1 MAIGVAFGLMGAFFL
16 AGMYVAAALGALSLI
31 VMYFFSDAPL
41 WNIMANKAWEGNTS
55 FILVAVPL
63 FILMGELMNRSGM
76 GERMYAGITRWI
88 WWLPGGLIHTNIV
101 SCAIFAACSGS
112 SVATSAT
119 ISRVSLPSFRARGYS
134 ERMVIGSLAAGGTL
148 GILIPPSI
156 SLIIYGVLV
165 EESIG
170 RLYMA
175 GFVPGVV
182 LTLSFMTM
190 IFALALVW
198 RGLAPR
204 ESGDSFITIQGWMN
218 RLVGSIALV
227 PIVALIIVV
236 IGSIYGGIAT
246 PSEAAA
252 FGVYGA
258 FVLAGILNIEELLLP
273 MFGGMMRALGL
284 INISTA
290 VKWVLGLVVGL
301 LLLHLIVHIAFALM
315 GRDLADIVEI
325 PATVIAQYGGNVSEV
340 PAAIA
345 AQYNPWWE
353 SLFGENIFLVEVV
366 IVPWSGWVPFLVNA
380 TQDELRNARF
390 PDNVVQKQI
399 IRRNFLI
406 VQDAFVSTV
415 RTTGMIFL
423 IVLAAFTLSFAFAR
437 LGISQQI
444 AEAISGLGL
453 NDWQLV
459 LVLVVFYLVLGTF
472 MESFAMMVTTV
483 PILLPTLEG
492 AGVDLV
498 WFGVIMVLLV
508 EAALIS
514 PPEGIN
520 LYVLHGVRLDVD
532 REQAEAANEVLQQST
547 IADVWIGVL
556 PFMGCMAITTALV
569 LFIPDLALWLPD
581 AIYGARD

>member
-16 AGMYVAAALGALSLI
+16 AGLYVAAALGCLSLI
-31 VMYFFSDAPL
+31 IMFFFSDAPL

-63 FILMGELMNRSGM
+63 FVLMGELMNRSGM
-76 GERMYAGITRWI
+76 GERMYSVISSWI
-88 WWLPGGLIHTNIV
+88 WFLPGGLIHTNIV

-119 ISRVSLPSFRARGYS
+119 ISRVSLPSFRQRGYS

-175 GFVPGVV
+175 GFVPGVMLA
-182 LTLSFMTM
+182 LTFMLM
-190 IFALALVW
+190 IGLLALVW
-198 RGLAPR
+198 SAMAPR
-204 ESGDSFITIQGWMN
+204 ERGASFLTWVGWKE
-218 RLVGSIALV
+218 RLVGTIQLIPMIALV
-227 PIVALIIVV
+227 FVV
-236 IGSIYGGIAT
+236 LGTIYLGIAT

-252 FGVYGA
+252 FGVAAA
-258 FVLAGILNIEELLLP
+258 FLLAIILNMEDIILPYFGKLPVPMVILLGILPFGLLLP
-273 MFGGMMRALGL
+273 VTVAALQDWDNTRNRPLPGP
-284 INISTA
+284 T
-290 VKWVLGLVVGL
+290 V
-301 LLLHLIVHIAFALM
+301 F
-315 GRDLADIVEI
+315 R
-325 PATVIAQYGGNVSEV
+325 ATVR
-340 PAAIA
+340 
-345 AQYNPWWE
+345 
-353 SLFGENIFLVEVV
+353 L
-366 IVPWSGWVPFLVNA
+366 
-380 TQDELRNARF
+380 
-390 PDNVVQKQI
+390 
-399 IRRNFLI
+399 NFNI
-406 VQDAFVSTV
+406 VQDAFMSTV

-444 AEAISGLGL
+444 AEAISGLNL

-483 PILLPTLEG
+483 PILLPTLEQ
-492 AGVDLV
+492 AGVDLI
-498 WFGVIMVLLV
+498 WFGIIMVLLV

-520 LYVLHGVRLDVD
+520 LYVLHGVRQDVD
-532 REQAEAANEVLQQST
+532 REQAERANEVLQQST

-556 PFMGCMAITTALV
+556 PFMGCMAIVTAIV
-569 LFIPDLALWLPD
+569 LAVPEVALWLPD
-581 AIYGARD
+581 LIYGTRK

>member
-16 AGMYVAAALGALSLI
+16 VGMYVAGALGALSLI
-31 VMYFFSDAPL
+31 MMHFFQKNDL
-41 WNIMANKAWEGNTS
+41 WDIMATVSWSANTN

-119 ISRVSLPSFRARGYS
+119 ISRVSLPSFRQRGYS
-134 ERMVIGSLAAGGTL
+134 ERIVIGSLAAGGTL

-175 GFVPGVV
+175 GFVPGMV

-198 RGLAPR
+198 KGLAPR
-204 ESGDSFITIQGWMN
+204 ESGDSFFTMQGWIN
-218 RLVGSIALV
+218 RLIGSISLV
-227 PIVALIIVV
+227 PIIALIIVV

-258 FVLAGILNIEELLLP
+258 FVLAGILNTEEVLLP

-284 INISTA
+284 IGMSTLM
-290 VKWVLGLVVGL
+290 KWVLSLLVGAL
-301 LLLHLIVHIAFALM
+301 LAHLVLQIALALTGADLGDPDIFLAGIV
-315 GRDLADIVEI
+315 
-325 PATVIAQYGGNVSEV
+325 
-340 PAAIA
+340 
-345 AQYNPWWE
+345 
-353 SLFGENIFLVEVV
+353 GENIFLVEVV
-366 IVPWSGWVPFLVNA
+366 IVPWTGWVPFLVSA
-380 TQDELRNARF
+380 SQEELRDARF
-390 PDNVVQKQI
+390 PDTTVQRQI
-399 IRRNFLI
+399 FKRNFNI
-406 VQDAFVSTV
+406 VQEAFISTV

-437 LGISQQI
+437 LGISAQI
-444 AEAISGLGL
+444 ADSISGLGL
-453 NDWQLV
+453 NEVQLV

-483 PILLPTLEG
+483 PILVETLNEV
-492 AGVDLV
+492 GVDLV

-556 PFMGCMAITTALV
+556 PFMGCMAVTTALV
-569 LFIPDLALWLPD
+569 LFFPAIALWLPN
-581 AIYGARD
+581 AIYGARQ

>member
-1 MAIGVAFGLMGAFFL
+1 MAIGVAFGLMGAFFM
-16 AGMYVAAALGALSLI
+16 AGLYVSAALGALSLI
-31 VMYFFSDAPL
+31 IMKFFDSAPL
-41 WNIMANKAWEGNTS
+41 WNIMSNKAWEGNTS

-119 ISRVSLPSFRARGYS
+119 ISRVSLPSFRQRGYS

-175 GFVPGVV
+175 GFVPGMV
-182 LTLSFMTM
+182 LTLSFIVM
-190 IFALALVW
+190 IFTLALVW

-204 ESGDSFITIQGWMN
+204 ESGDSFITIQGWTN
-218 RLVGSIALV
+218 RLIGSISLV

-258 FVLAGILNIEELLLP
+258 FVLAVILNTEEILLP
-273 MFGGMMRALGL
+273 FFGTIMKSLGL
-284 INISTA
+284 INVSTL
-290 VKWVLGLVVGL
+290 VKWILGLLVGGL
-301 LLLHLIVHIAFALM
+301 LAHLILQIALALTGTQLDDIEGFM
-315 GRDLADIVEI
+315 GTIV
-325 PATVIAQYGGNVSEV
+325 
-340 PAAIA
+340 
-345 AQYNPWWE
+345 
-353 SLFGENIFLVEVV
+353 GENVFLLEVV
-366 IVPWSGWVPFLVNA
+366 IVPWTGWTPFLVGA
-380 TQDELRNARF
+380 KQDDLRNARF
-390 PDNVVQKQI
+390 PNQAVRKQLLF
-399 IRRNFLI
+399 RNFHI
-406 VQDAFVSTV
+406 VQDAFISTV

-423 IVLAAFTLSFAFAR
+423 IILAAFTLSFAFAR
-437 LGISQQI
+437 LGISAQI

-459 LVLVVFYLVLGTF
+459 LVLVVFYIVLGTF

-483 PILLPTLEG
+483 PILLPTLEQ

-532 REQAEAANEVLQQST
+532 KEQAEANNEVLQQST

-556 PFMGCMAITTALV
+556 PFMGCMAITTLLV
-569 LFIPDLALWLPD
+569 LVFPQIALWLPD
-581 AIYGARD
+581 IIYGARVG

>member
-31 VMYFFSDAPL
+31 MMHFFSDAPL
-41 WNIMANKAWEGNTS
+41 WNIMSNKSWEGNTS

-101 SCAIFAACSGS
+101 SCAVFAACSGS

-175 GFVPGVV
+175 GFVPGMV
-182 LTLSFMTM
+182 LTATFMLM
-190 IFALALVW
+190 ILGLALVW

-204 ESGDSFITIQGWMN
+204 EHGDSFFTVQGWVN
-218 RLVGSIALV
+218 RLIGSISLV

-258 FVLAGILNIEELLLP
+258 FVLAGILNTEEILMP
-273 MFGGMMRALGL
+273 MFGGLMRALGL
-284 INISTA
+284 TNASA
-290 VKWVLGLVVGL
+290 LLKWVLSLLVAV
-301 LLLHLIVHIAFALM
+301 LLLHLILQIAWALR
-315 GRDLADIVEI
+315 GFDLGDPTI
-325 PATVIAQYGGNVSEV
+325 PL
-340 PAAIA
+340 AAIV
-345 AQYNPWWE
+345 
-353 SLFGENIFLVEVV
+353 GENIFLIEVV
-366 IVPWSGWVPFLVNA
+366 IVPWTGWVPFLVSA
-380 TQDELRNARF
+380 SPERLRDARF
-390 PDNVVQKQI
+390 PDVALQRQI
-399 IRRNFLI
+399 IRRNFMI
-406 VQDAFVSTV
+406 VQDAFLSTV

-423 IVLAAFTLSFAFAR
+423 IILAAFTLSFAFAR
-437 LGISQQI
+437 LGISQEI
-444 AEAISGLGL
+444 ANAISGLGL

-459 LVLVVFYLVLGTF
+459 LVLVVFYLILGTF

-492 AGVDLV
+492 ADVDLV

-547 IADVWIGVL
+547 IADVWIGVM

-569 LFIPDLALWLPD
+569 LFIPELALALPD
-581 AIYGARD
+581 AIYGARQ

>member
-16 AGMYVAAALGALSLI
+16 AGLYVAAALGALSLI

-119 ISRVSLPSFRARGYS
+119 ISRVSLPSFRQRGYS

-175 GFVPGVV
+175 GFVPGMV
-182 LTLSFMTM
+182 LTGTFIVM
-190 IFALALVW
+190 IFSLAMVW
-198 RGLAPR
+198 KGLAPR
-204 ESGDSFITIQGWMN
+204 EHGDSFITLRGWAN
-218 RLVGSIALV
+218 RLVGSIALI
-227 PIVALIIVV
+227 PILALIVVV

-252 FGVYGA
+252 LGVYGA
-258 FVLAGILNIEELLLP
+258 FVLAIILNTEELLLP
-273 MFGGMMRALGL
+273 FFGTMMRSLGL
-284 INISTA
+284 IGISS
-290 VKWVLGLVVGL
+290 VIKWTLGFLVGVLLA
-301 LLLHLIVHIAFALM
+301 HLILQIALALT
-315 GRDLADIVEI
+315 GADLNDPTVLLAPIV
-325 PATVIAQYGGNVSEV
+325 
-340 PAAIA
+340 
-345 AQYNPWWE
+345 
-353 SLFGENIFLVEVV
+353 GENIFLVEVV
-366 IVPWSGWVPFLVNA
+366 IVPWSGWVPFLVGA
-380 TQDELRNARF
+380 TQEELRDARF
-390 PDNVVQKQI
+390 PDQEV
-399 IRRNFLI
+399 RRRLLLRNFNI
-406 VQDAFVSTV
+406 VQEAFISTV

-423 IVLAAFTLSFAFAR
+423 IILAAFTLSFAFAR

-492 AGVDLV
+492 ANVDLV

-532 REQAEAANEVLQQST
+532 REQAEAANEILQQST

-569 LFIPDLALWLPD
+569 LIFPGIALWLPD
-581 AIYGARD
+581 AIYGARTGS

>member
-31 VMYFFSDAPL
+31 MMHFFSDAPL
-41 WNIMANKAWEGNTS
+41 WNIMSNKSWEGNTS

-101 SCAIFAACSGS
+101 SCAVFAACSGS

-175 GFVPGVV
+175 GFVPGMV
-182 LTLSFMTM
+182 LTATFMLM
-190 IFALALVW
+190 ILGLALVW

-204 ESGDSFITIQGWMN
+204 EHGDSFFTVQGWVN
-218 RLVGSIALV
+218 RLIGSISLV

-258 FVLAGILNIEELLLP
+258 FVLAGILNTEEILMP
-273 MFGGMMRALGL
+273 MFGGLMRALGL
-284 INISTA
+284 TNASA
-290 VKWVLGLVVGL
+290 LLKWVLSLLVAV
-301 LLLHLIVHIAFALM
+301 LLLHLILQIAWALR
-315 GRDLADIVEI
+315 GFDLGDPTI
-325 PATVIAQYGGNVSEV
+325 PL
-340 PAAIA
+340 AAIVD
-345 AQYNPWWE
+345 
-353 SLFGENIFLVEVV
+353 ENIFLIEVV
-366 IVPWSGWVPFLVNA
+366 IVPWTGWVPFLVSA
-380 TQDELRNARF
+380 SPERLRDARF
-390 PDNVVQKQI
+390 PDVALQRQI
-399 IRRNFLI
+399 IRRNFMI
-406 VQDAFVSTV
+406 VQDAFLSTV

-423 IVLAAFTLSFAFAR
+423 IILAAFTLSFAFAR
-437 LGISQQI
+437 LGISQEI
-444 AEAISGLGL
+444 ANAISGLGL

-459 LVLVVFYLVLGTF
+459 LVLVVFYLILGTF

-492 AGVDLV
+492 ADVDLV

-547 IADVWIGVL
+547 IADVWIGVM

-569 LFIPDLALWLPD
+569 LFIPELALALPD
-581 AIYGARD
+581 AIYGARQ

>member
-31 VMYFFSDAPL
+31 MMHFFSDAPL
-41 WNIMANKAWEGNTS
+41 WNIMSNKSWEGNTS

-119 ISRVSLPSFRARGYS
+119 ISRVSLPSFRQRGYS

-175 GFVPGVV
+175 GFVPGMV
-182 LTLSFMTM
+182 LTGSFMVM

-204 ESGDSFITIQGWMN
+204 ESGDSFFTIQGWMN
-218 RLVGSIALV
+218 RLIGSISLV

-258 FVLAGILNIEELLLP
+258 FVLAFILNTEEVLLP
-273 MFGGMMRALGL
+273 AFGGMMRAL
-284 INISTA
+284 NISTLA
-290 VKWVLGLVVGL
+290 TLVKWIFGLAVAVLLAHLVLQIGWALRGFDLGDPTIPLAGIVG
-301 LLLHLIVHIAFALM
+301 
-315 GRDLADIVEI
+315 EK
-325 PATVIAQYGGNVSEV
+325 
-340 PAAIA
+340 
-345 AQYNPWWE
+345 
-353 SLFGENIFLVEVV
+353 IFLIEVV
-366 IVPWSGWVPFLVNA
+366 IVPWTGWVPFLVGA
-380 TQDELRNARF
+380 TEDQLRNARF
-390 PDNVVQKQI
+390 PDIAVQKQVL
-399 IRRNFLI
+399 RRNFLI

-423 IVLAAFTLSFAFAR
+423 IILAAFTLSFAFAR

-444 AEAISGLGL
+444 AEAISSL
-453 NDWQLV
+453 NLNEIQLV

-547 IADVWIGVL
+547 IADVWIGVM
-556 PFMGCMAITTALV
+556 PFMGCMAVTTALV
-569 LFIPDLALWLPD
+569 LFFPGIALWLPN
-581 AIYGARD
+581 AIYGART

>member
-16 AGMYVAAALGALSLI
+16 AGLYVAAALGCLSLI
-31 VMYFFSDAPL
+31 IMFFFSDAPL

-63 FILMGELMNRSGM
+63 FVLMGELMNRSGM
-76 GERMYAGITRWI
+76 GERMYAVISRWI
-88 WWLPGGLIHTNIV
+88 WFLPGGLIHTNIV

-119 ISRVSLPSFRARGYS
+119 ISRVSLPSFRQRGYS

-175 GFVPGVV
+175 GFVPGV
-182 LTLSFMTM
+182 LLAITFMIM
-190 IFALALVW
+190 IGALAVVW
-198 RGLAPR
+198 RGMAPR
-204 ESGDSFITIQGWMN
+204 EQGESFTTIEGWRV
-218 RLVGSIALV
+218 RLLGTLQLLPMVALV
-227 PIVALIIVV
+227 FIVL
-236 IGSIYGGIAT
+236 GTIYMGIAT

-252 FGVYGA
+252 FGVSGA
-258 FVLAGILNIEELLLP
+258 FVLAIILNSNEILTPFLGSFL
-273 MFGGMMRALGL
+273 RATGL
-284 INISTA
+284 INLFTKTTQETLRSAHMPPPETIRA
-290 VKWVLGLVVGL
+290 VV
-301 LLLHLIVHIAFALM
+301 
-315 GRDLADIVEI
+315 
-325 PATVIAQYGGNVSEV
+325 
-340 PAAIA
+340 
-345 AQYNPWWE
+345 
-353 SLFGENIFLVEVV
+353 
-366 IVPWSGWVPFLVNA
+366 
-380 TQDELRNARF
+380 
-390 PDNVVQKQI
+390 
-399 IRRNFLI
+399 RRNFLI
-406 VQDAFVSTV
+406 VQDSFISTV

-444 AEAISGLGL
+444 AEGISGLNL
-453 NDWQLV
+453 NEWQLV
-459 LVLVVFYLVLGTF
+459 LVLVVFYLILGTF

-483 PILLPTLEG
+483 PILLPTLKQ
-492 AGVDLV
+492 ADVDLI
-498 WFGVIMVLLV
+498 WFGIIMVLLV

-520 LYVLHGVRLDVD
+520 LYVLHGVRQDVD
-532 REQAEAANEVLQQST
+532 REQAERANEVLRQST

-556 PFMGCMAITTALV
+556 PFMGCMAIVTGLV
-569 LFIPDLALWLPD
+569 LAVPEIALWLPD
-581 AIYGARD
+581 LIYDKRT

>member
-1 MAIGVAFGLMGAFFL
+1 MAIGVAFGLMGAFFM
-16 AGMYVAAALGALSLI
+16 AGMYVSAALGALSLI
-31 VMYFFSDAPL
+31 IMYFFNDAPL
-41 WNIMANKAWEGNTS
+41 WNIMSNKAWEGNTS

-119 ISRVSLPSFRARGYS
+119 ISRVSLPSFRQRGYS

-175 GFVPGVV
+175 GFVPGAV
-182 LTLSFMTM
+182 LTLSFIVM
-190 IFALALVW
+190 ILILALVW

-204 ESGDSFITIQGWMN
+204 ESGDSFITLRGWAN

-227 PIVALIIVV
+227 PIIALIIVV

-258 FVLAGILNIEELLLP
+258 FVLALILNAEEVLLP
-273 MFGGMMRALGL
+273 FFGTMMRSLGL
-284 INISTA
+284 INVSTL
-290 VKWVLGLVVGL
+290 VKWVLGLMVGGL
-301 LLLHLIVHIAFALM
+301 LAHLILQIALALT
-315 GRDLADIVEI
+315 GAELDSPDVFLSTIV
-325 PATVIAQYGGNVSEV
+325 
-340 PAAIA
+340 
-345 AQYNPWWE
+345 
-353 SLFGENIFLVEVV
+353 GENVFLIEVV
-366 IVPWSGWVPFLVNA
+366 LVPWTGWTPFLVGA
-380 TQDELRNARF
+380 QREDLRNARF
-390 PDNVVQKQI
+390 PDAAVRRQMLI
-399 IRRNFLI
+399 RNFNI

-423 IVLAAFTLSFAFAR
+423 IILAAFTLSFAFAR
-437 LGISQQI
+437 LGISGQI

-453 NDWQLV
+453 VDWQLV
-459 LVLVVFYLVLGTF
+459 LLLVVFYLVLGTF

-483 PILLPTLEG
+483 PILLPTLQG

-569 LFIPDLALWLPD
+569 LFFKPIALWLPD
-581 AIYGARD
+581 AVYGARMAS

>member
-1 MAIGVAFGLMGAFFL
+1 MGAFFM

-31 VMYFFSDAPL
+31 MMHFFSDAPL
-41 WNIMANKAWEGNTS
+41 WNIMANKSWEGNTS

-175 GFVPGVV
+175 GFVPGMV
-182 LTLSFMTM
+182 LTLTFIVM
-190 IFALALVW
+190 ILVLALVW

-204 ESGDSFITIQGWMN
+204 ESGDSFITIEGWVN
-218 RLVGSIALV
+218 RLVGTISLV

-258 FVLAGILNIEELLLP
+258 FVLAGILNTEEILLP
-273 MFGGMMRALGL
+273 MFGGLMRAAGLTNASNLLKWILGL
-284 INISTA
+284 
-290 VKWVLGLVVGL
+290 LVAA
-301 LLLHLIVHIAFALM
+301 LLLHLILQIACALA
-315 GRDLADIVEI
+315 GADLSDEVVQLFGVNWGPIV
-325 PATVIAQYGGNVSEV
+325 
-340 PAAIA
+340 
-345 AQYNPWWE
+345 
-353 SLFGENIFLVEVV
+353 GENIFLVEVV
-366 IVPWSGWVPFLVNA
+366 IVPWTGWVPFLVSA
-380 TQDELRNARF
+380 SPEQLRDARF
-390 PDNVVQKQI
+390 PDTALQRQI
-399 IRRNFLI
+399 FRRNFMI
-406 VQDAFVSTV
+406 VQDAFLSTV

-483 PILLPTLEG
+483 PILVPTLEG

-569 LFIPDLALWLPD
+569 LFIPALALALPD
-581 AIYGARD
+581 AIYGARQG

>member
-1 MAIGVAFGLMGAFFL
+1 MGAFFM

-31 VMYFFSDAPL
+31 MMHFFSDAPL
-41 WNIMANKAWEGNTS
+41 WNIMANKSWEGNTS

-175 GFVPGVV
+175 GFVPGMV
-182 LTLSFMTM
+182 LTLTFIVM
-190 IFALALVW
+190 ILVLALVW

-204 ESGDSFITIQGWMN
+204 ESGDSFITIEGWVN
-218 RLVGSIALV
+218 RLVGTISLV

-258 FVLAGILNIEELLLP
+258 FVLAGILNTEEILLP
-273 MFGGMMRALGL
+273 MFGGLMRAAGLTNASNLLKWILGL
-284 INISTA
+284 
-290 VKWVLGLVVGL
+290 LVAA
-301 LLLHLIVHIAFALM
+301 LLLHLILQIACALA
-315 GRDLADIVEI
+315 GADLSDEVVQLFGVNWGPIV
-325 PATVIAQYGGNVSEV
+325 
-340 PAAIA
+340 
-345 AQYNPWWE
+345 
-353 SLFGENIFLVEVV
+353 GENIFLVEVV
-366 IVPWSGWVPFLVNA
+366 IVPWTGWVPFLVSA
-380 TQDELRNARF
+380 SPEQLRDARF
-390 PDNVVQKQI
+390 PDTALQRQI
-399 IRRNFLI
+399 FRRNFMI
-406 VQDAFVSTV
+406 VQDAFLSTI

-483 PILLPTLEG
+483 PILVPTLEG

-569 LFIPDLALWLPD
+569 LFIPALALALPD
-581 AIYGARD
+581 AIYGARQG

>member
-1 MAIGVAFGLMGAFFL
+1 M

-31 VMYFFSDAPL
+31 MMHFFSDAPL
-41 WNIMANKAWEGNTS
+41 WNIMANKSWEGNTS

-175 GFVPGVV
+175 GFVPGMV
-182 LTLSFMTM
+182 LTLTFIVM
-190 IFALALVW
+190 ILVLALVW

-204 ESGDSFITIQGWMN
+204 ESGDSFITIEGWVN
-218 RLVGSIALV
+218 RLVGTISLV

-258 FVLAGILNIEELLLP
+258 FVLAGILNTEEILLP
-273 MFGGMMRALGL
+273 MFGGLMRAAGLTNASNLLKWILGL
-284 INISTA
+284 
-290 VKWVLGLVVGL
+290 LVAA
-301 LLLHLIVHIAFALM
+301 LLLHLILQIACALA
-315 GRDLADIVEI
+315 GADLSDEVVQLFGVNWGPIV
-325 PATVIAQYGGNVSEV
+325 
-340 PAAIA
+340 
-345 AQYNPWWE
+345 
-353 SLFGENIFLVEVV
+353 GENIFLVEVV
-366 IVPWSGWVPFLVNA
+366 IVPWTGWVPFLVSA
-380 TQDELRNARF
+380 SPEQLRDARF
-390 PDNVVQKQI
+390 PDTALQRQI
-399 IRRNFLI
+399 LRRNFMI
-406 VQDAFVSTV
+406 VQDAFLSTV

-483 PILLPTLEG
+483 PILVPTLEG

-569 LFIPDLALWLPD
+569 LFIPALALALPD
-581 AIYGARD
+581 AIYGARQG

>member
-16 AGMYVAAALGALSLI
+16 AGMYVAAALGTLSLI
-31 VMYFFSDAPL
+31 MMMFFSDAPL
-41 WNIMANKAWEGNTS
+41 WNIMANKSWEGNTS

-119 ISRVSLPSFRARGYS
+119 ISRVSLPSFRQRGYS

-175 GFVPGVV
+175 GFVPGMV
-182 LTLSFMTM
+182 LTGCFMLM
-190 IFALALVW
+190 ILTLAVVW
-198 RGLAPR
+198 KGLAPR
-204 ESGDSFITIQGWMN
+204 EHGDSFITVQGWLN
-218 RLVGSIALV
+218 RLVGSISLI

-258 FVLAGILNIEELLLP
+258 FVLAFILNTEEVLLP
-273 MFGGMMRALGL
+273 MFGGMMRSLGL
-284 INISTA
+284 IHVSTM
-290 VKWVLGLVVGL
+290 VKWVLGLLVAI
-301 LLLHLIVHIAFALM
+301 LLLHLMLQIGWALR
-315 GRDLADIVEI
+315 GFDLGDPDI
-325 PATVIAQYGGNVSEV
+325 PL
-340 PAAIA
+340 AAIV
-345 AQYNPWWE
+345 
-353 SLFGENIFLVEVV
+353 GEKIFLIEVV
-366 IVPWSGWVPFLVNA
+366 IVPWTGWVPFLVSA
-380 TQDELRNARF
+380 PQEQLRQARF
-390 PDNVVQKQI
+390 PDSALQRQI
-399 IRRNFLI
+399 FRRNFLI
-406 VQDAFVSTV
+406 VQDAFISTV

-423 IVLAAFTLSFAFAR
+423 IVLAAFTMSFAFAR

-532 REQAEAANEVLQQST
+532 REPAEAANEVLEEST

-569 LFIPDLALWLPD
+569 LMFPPIALWLPD
-581 AIYGARD
+581 AIYGART

>member
-16 AGMYVAAALGALSLI
+16 VGMYVAGALGALSLI
-31 VMYFFSDAPL
+31 MMHFFQKNDL
-41 WNIMANKAWEGNTS
+41 WDIMATVSWSANTN

-119 ISRVSLPSFRARGYS
+119 ISRVSLPSFRQRGYS
-134 ERMVIGSLAAGGTL
+134 ERIVIGSLAAGGTL

-175 GFVPGVV
+175 GFVPGMV

-198 RGLAPR
+198 KGLAPR
-204 ESGDSFITIQGWMN
+204 ESGDSFFTMQGWIN
-218 RLVGSIALV
+218 RLIGSISLV
-227 PIVALIIVV
+227 PIIALIIVV

-258 FVLAGILNIEELLLP
+258 FVLAGILNTEEVLLP

-284 INISTA
+284 IGMST
-290 VKWVLGLVVGL
+290 VMKWVLSLLVGAL
-301 LLLHLIVHIAFALM
+301 LAHLILQIALALT
-315 GRDLADIVEI
+315 GANLGDPDIFLAGIV
-325 PATVIAQYGGNVSEV
+325 
-340 PAAIA
+340 
-345 AQYNPWWE
+345 
-353 SLFGENIFLVEVV
+353 GENIFLVEVV
-366 IVPWSGWVPFLVNA
+366 IVPWTGWVPFLVSA
-380 TQDELRNARF
+380 SQEELRDARF
-390 PDNVVQKQI
+390 PDTTVQRQI
-399 IRRNFLI
+399 FKRNFNI
-406 VQDAFVSTV
+406 VQDAFISTV

-437 LGISQQI
+437 LGISAQI
-444 AEAISGLGL
+444 ADSISGLGL
-453 NDWQLV
+453 NEVQLV

-483 PILLPTLEG
+483 PILVDTLKEV
-492 AGVDLV
+492 GVDLV

-569 LFIPDLALWLPD
+569 LFFPAIALWLPN
-581 AIYGARD
+581 AIYGARQ

>member
-1 MAIGVAFGLMGAFFL
+1 MGAFFM

-31 VMYFFSDAPL
+31 MMHFFSDAPL

-119 ISRVSLPSFRARGYS
+119 ISRVSLPSFRQRGYS

-175 GFVPGVV
+175 GFVPGMV
-182 LTLSFMTM
+182 LTGTFIVM
-190 IFALALVW
+190 IFSLAIVW
-198 RGLAPR
+198 KGLAPR
-204 ESGDSFITIQGWMN
+204 EHGDSFITLQGWAN
-218 RLVGSIALV
+218 RLIGSIALI
-227 PIVALIIVV
+227 PILALIVVV

-252 FGVYGA
+252 LGVYGA
-258 FVLAGILNIEELLLP
+258 FVLAIILNTEEILLP
-273 MFGGMMRALGL
+273 FFGTMMRSLGL
-284 INISTA
+284 ISISS
-290 VKWVLGLVVGL
+290 VIKWTLGSLVGVLLA
-301 LLLHLIVHIAFALM
+301 HLILQIALALT
-315 GRDLADIVEI
+315 GADLNDPTVLLAPIV
-325 PATVIAQYGGNVSEV
+325 
-340 PAAIA
+340 
-345 AQYNPWWE
+345 
-353 SLFGENIFLVEVV
+353 GENIFLIEVV
-366 IVPWSGWVPFLVNA
+366 IVPWSGWVPFLVGAN
-380 TQDELRNARF
+380 QEELRNARF
-390 PDNVVQKQI
+390 PNEAVRKQLLL
-399 IRRNFLI
+399 RNFNI
-406 VQDAFVSTV
+406 VQEAFVSTV

-492 AGVDLV
+492 AEVDLV

-569 LFIPDLALWLPD
+569 LIFPKIALWLPD
-581 AIYGARD
+581 AIYGARAAAG

>member
-31 VMYFFSDAPL
+31 MMHFFSDAPL
-41 WNIMANKAWEGNTS
+41 WNIMSNKSWEGNTS

-119 ISRVSLPSFRARGYS
+119 ISRVSLPSFRQRGYS

-175 GFVPGVV
+175 GFVPGMV
-182 LTLSFMTM
+182 LTGSFMVM

-204 ESGDSFITIQGWMN
+204 ESGDSFFTIQGWMN
-218 RLVGSIALV
+218 RLIGSISLV

-258 FVLAGILNIEELLLP
+258 FVLAFILNTEEVLLP
-273 MFGGMMRALGL
+273 AFGGMMRAL
-284 INISTA
+284 NISTLA
-290 VKWVLGLVVGL
+290 TLVKWIFGLAVAVLLAHLVLQIGW
-301 LLLHLIVHIAFALM
+301 ALRGFDLGDPHYSL
-315 GRDLADIVEI
+315 GRH
-325 PATVIAQYGGNVSEV
+325 SRR
-340 PAAIA
+340 
-345 AQYNPWWE
+345 
-353 SLFGENIFLVEVV
+353 ENI
-366 IVPWSGWVPFLVNA
+366 
-380 TQDELRNARF
+380 
-390 PDNVVQKQI
+390 PD
-399 IRRNFLI
+399 RGGDRSL
-406 VQDAFVSTV
+406 D
-415 RTTGMIFL
+415 
-423 IVLAAFTLSFAFAR
+423 R
-437 LGISQQI
+437 LGAFPCRRDGRPTSKCPVPGHCGSEAGSQ
-444 AEAISGLGL
+444 A
-453 NDWQLV
+453 
-459 LVLVVFYLVLGTF
+459 
-472 MESFAMMVTTV
+472 
-483 PILLPTLEG
+483 
-492 AGVDLV
+492 
-498 WFGVIMVLLV
+498 
-508 EAALIS
+508 
-514 PPEGIN
+514 
-520 LYVLHGVRLDVD
+520 
-532 REQAEAANEVLQQST
+532 
-547 IADVWIGVL
+547 
-556 PFMGCMAITTALV
+556 
-569 LFIPDLALWLPD
+569 
-581 AIYGARD
+581 

>member
-1 MAIGVAFGLMGAFFL
+1 MAIGVAFGLMGAFFM

-31 VMYFFSDAPL
+31 IMIPGWFNDAPL
-41 WNIMANKAWEGNTS
+41 WNIMSNKAWEGNTS

-119 ISRVSLPSFRARGYS
+119 ISRVSLPSFRQRGYS

-175 GFVPGVV
+175 GFVPGMV
-182 LTLSFMTM
+182 LTLTFIVM
-190 IFALALVW
+190 ILSLALVW

-204 ESGDSFITIQGWMN
+204 ESGDSFITLRGWAN

-258 FVLAGILNIEELLLP
+258 FVLALILNAEEILLP
-273 MFGGMMRALGL
+273 FFGTVMRSLGL
-284 INISTA
+284 INVSSL
-290 VKWVLGLVVGL
+290 VKWVLGLMVGGL
-301 LLLHLIVHIAFALM
+301 LAHLILQIGLALT
-315 GRDLADIVEI
+315 GAELDSPDVFLHTIV
-325 PATVIAQYGGNVSEV
+325 
-340 PAAIA
+340 
-345 AQYNPWWE
+345 
-353 SLFGENIFLVEVV
+353 GENIFLLEVV
-366 IVPWSGWVPFLVNA
+366 LVPLTGWTPFLVGAN
-380 TQDELRNARF
+380 QEDLRNARF
-390 PDNVVQKQI
+390 PDHAVRRQMLV
-399 IRRNFLI
+399 RNFNI
-406 VQDAFVSTV
+406 VQDAFISTV

-423 IVLAAFTLSFAFAR
+423 IILAAFTLSFAFAR
-437 LGISQQI
+437 LGISGQI
-444 AEAISGLGL
+444 ADAISGLGL

-483 PILLPTLEG
+483 PILLPTLQG

-556 PFMGCMAITTALV
+556 PFMGCMAVTTGLV
-569 LFIPDLALWLPD
+569 LIFPDIALFLPD
-581 AIYGARD
+581 YIYGARTT